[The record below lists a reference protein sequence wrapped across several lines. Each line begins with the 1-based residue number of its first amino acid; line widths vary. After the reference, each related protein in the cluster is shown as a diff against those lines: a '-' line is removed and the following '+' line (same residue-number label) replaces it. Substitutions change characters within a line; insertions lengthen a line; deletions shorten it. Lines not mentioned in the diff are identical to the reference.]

1 MNRYILD
8 SSFFFGETYKTCRL
22 EGELLTTDEVKAEI
36 KDFSSRTAFSLMEDA
51 GLKINSAAPADV
63 SAVKAAAAASG
74 DLRVLSDTDIS
85 VIALALS
92 MEGTVVSGDFAVQ
105 NVCRHLQIPVKSLLT
120 KTAKK
125 KVWKRIC
132 SGCGA
137 EIPDGCDECQ
147 ICGSKPVPRGT
158 EKSHTAHPYKNRPV

>member
-51 GLKINSAAPADV
+51 GLKISSAAPADV

-105 NVCRHLQIPVKSLLT
+105 NVCRHLQIPVKSLLA

-137 EIPDGCDECQ
+137 EIPDGYDECQ

-158 EKSHTAHPYKNRPV
+158 ERNHKTHP

>member
-1 MNRYILD
+1 MQKYILD
-8 SSFFFGETYKTCRL
+8 SSFFFGEAYRNFPLK
-22 EGELLTTDEVKAEI
+22 GELLTTNEVKAEI
-36 KDFSSRTAFSLMEDA
+36 KDFSSRMAFSLMEDA
-51 GLKINSAAPADV
+51 GLKISVAAPADS

-92 MEGTVVSGDFAVQ
+92 MKGVVVSSDFAVQ
-105 NVCRHLQIPVKSLLT
+105 NVCRHLQIPVKSLLE

-137 EIPDGCDECQ
+137 EIPDGYDECQ

-158 EKSHTAHPYKNRPV
+158 ERNHKTHP